1 METAA
6 LIKDEVCEKI
16 LSTAEALA
24 LKHGAEKLTVRMIL
38 REMQVS
44 NRVFYNR
51 YKNVEEVLNIVY
63 QRIAVKMRES
73 ILQKFDGTQDFFTQ
87 IIDIVANTLLL
98 SYDTKQNL
106 FRFVFDT
113 DSLSQD
119 NFLWWKEEIKKLIEF
134 GKAKGLLR
142 NLDSERLSYAVWCF
156 IRGYNADALARKL
169 NKEEAVQNFKYAF
182 SVFLEGMKAQ

>member
-1 METAA
+1 METTT
-6 LIKDEVCEKI
+6 LIKDEVSEEI
-16 LSTAEALA
+16 LATAEALA

-38 REMQVS
+38 REMQVT

-119 NFLWWKEEIKKLIEF
+119 NFLWWKP
-134 GKAKGLLR
+134 
-142 NLDSERLSYAVWCF
+142 
-156 IRGYNADALARKL
+156 YNAFPFMT
-169 NKEEAVQNFKYAF
+169 NYATFDF
-182 SVFLEGMKAQ
+182 S